1 VRNQREIDESMMRRC
16 LQLAAAGDFRVA
28 PNPRVGAVITYRNQI
43 IGEGY
48 HRNYGE
54 AHAEV
59 NAIRAAQG
67 KADFKQCTIY
77 VNLEPCA
84 HYGKTP
90 PCADLIVRSGFKR
103 VVIANT
109 DPFEA
114 VDGKG
119 IDRLRKAKIEVVT
132 KVLHD
137 EGRHLNRRFFTF
149 HEKKRPYIILK
160 WAQSADGFVD
170 RIRNGHDPGNFWISS
185 PSTRKLVHLWRAQE
199 AAILIGSRSVAHDN
213 PELTVRDVDA
223 PNPLRI
229 VFDPNQRLDFS
240 SRVFNAASQ
249 TLYACSAERL
259 AGCTLPATTSPIPL
273 LSGNPLPELLSHLH
287 QRQVQSVLVEGG
299 KHTHQ
304 QLLDAGLW
312 DEIRVLVSSRHVGE
326 GSSAPHLPFQPHA
339 RVQYGDDQ
347 IITYFKA

>member
-1 VRNQREIDESMMRRC
+1 MMRRC
-16 LQLAAAGDFRVA
+16 LQLAASGDSRVA
-28 PNPRVGAVITYRNQI
+28 PNPRVGAVIAYRNQI

-48 HRNYGE
+48 HRVYGE

-59 NAIRAAQG
+59 NAIQAAQG

-84 HYGKTP
+84 HHGKTP

-114 VDGKG
+114 VDGRG
-119 IDRLRKAKIEVVT
+119 IERLRKAKIEVVT

-137 EGRHLNRRFFTF
+137 EGRDLNRRFFTF
-149 HEKKRPYIILK
+149 HEQKRPYIILK

-170 RIRNGHDPGNFWISS
+170 RHRNGHDPGNFWITS
-185 PSTRKLVHLWRAQE
+185 PATRKLVHLWRAQE

-213 PELTVRDVDA
+213 PELTVRDIDG
-223 PNPLRI
+223 PNPMRI
-229 VFDPNQRLDFS
+229 VVDLNQRLSFS
-240 SRVFNAASQ
+240 ERVFNEASK

-259 AGCTLPATTSPIPL
+259 SGCTLPETTSPIPL
-273 LSGNPLPELLSHLH
+273 TSGKPLPELLAHLH

-304 QLLDAGLW
+304 QFLDAGLW
-312 DEIRVLVSSRHVGE
+312 DEIRVLGSPRFLGE
-326 GSSAPHLPFQPHA
+326 GSISPHLPFQPHSISM
-339 RVQYGDDQ
+339 YGDDQ
-347 IITYFKA
+347 ISTYFKQ

>member
-1 VRNQREIDESMMRRC
+1 MRRC
-16 LQLAAAGDFRVA
+16 LQLAASGDSRVA

-54 AHAEV
+54 AHAEA
-59 NAIRAAQG
+59 NAIHAAQG

-84 HYGKTP
+84 HHGKTP

-137 EGRHLNRRFFTF
+137 EGRDLNRRFFTF

-170 RIRNGHDPGNFWISS
+170 RLRNGHDPGNFWITS
-185 PSTRKLVHLWRAQE
+185 PATRKLVHLWRAQE
-199 AAILIGSRSVAHDN
+199 TAILIGSRSVAHDN
-213 PELTVRDVDA
+213 PELTVRDIDG
-223 PNPLRI
+223 PNPIRI
-229 VFDPNQRLDFS
+229 VVDLNQRLSFS
-240 SRVFNAASQ
+240 ERVFNEASK

-259 AGCTLPATTSPIPL
+259 SGCTLPETTSPIPL
-273 LSGNPLPELLSHLH
+273 TSGKPLPELLAHLH

-299 KHTHQ
+299 KHTHLQ
-304 QLLDAGLW
+304 FLETGFW
-312 DEIRVLVSSRHVGE
+312 DEIRVLVSPRRLGE
-326 GSSAPHLPFQPHA
+326 GSPAPQLSIQPH
-339 RVQYGDDQ
+339 RISTYGEDQ
-347 IITYFKA
+347 IITYIKQ